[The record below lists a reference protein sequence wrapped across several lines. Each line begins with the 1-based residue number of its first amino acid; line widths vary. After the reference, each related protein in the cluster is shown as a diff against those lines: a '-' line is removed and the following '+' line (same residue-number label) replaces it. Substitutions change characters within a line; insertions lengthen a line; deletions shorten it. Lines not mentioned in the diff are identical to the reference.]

1 MNLFP
6 AIKRFLLLCC
16 LYMAFLLALVFLA
29 TPPDPETS
37 TVKVTFEYQKY

>member
-1 MNLFP
+1 MSWVP

-16 LYMAFLLALVFLA
+16 LYLAFLLALVFLA

>member
-1 MNLFP
+1 MNLLQ

-16 LYMAFLLALVFLA
+16 LYLAFMLALVFLA
-29 TPPDPETS
+29 TPPDPESS